1 MLITV
6 RSWGL
11 LVTVLPTLVVV
22 AHLRRPSENADALTP
37 ASSAVREV
45 MENEPQPLCS
55 VVVFADGGLS
65 TSFIASVTRESH
77 MLPGVTVLEVSAVGQ
92 NANLTLMQV
101 SKVLGVALRVRQ
113 VSWCVTVVVVSDDLA
128 FLATFA
134 QWSLKGRLLV
144 WSTRLLVVTRLPLH
158 HLQVLHTLLSMT
170 NSMLLVVENDSKVNR
185 CSVYIQLPYSPRG
198 AQALKVASWTPHQGL
213 ALTSSLPLFPDK
225 FSRLLHHPTLVVAG
239 EVYPGQTEELVDDP
253 GAPDGKRLVFRGPAA
268 SVLDYLAQAINF
280 SYTYIRE
287 HDGNFGTMLNR
298 VIRKEADIALG
309 PFAVSFSRLE
319 VVDFSWPIHI
329 GLSKILGGRGRPEVD
344 PWGFLLPFTPLVWAA
359 ILTSLLVMSLTV
371 SLLSSCSSHEIADAH
386 LWFSKTFNYIR
397 VLLQQD
403 LSRSDEWWWERMV
416 MLVWM
421 MVMLVLSRSYSG
433 NLLALLAV
441 RYIPHPYQTLE
452 DVVHDPSVKMIWKA
466 NTIYE
471 NYFRTS
477 TSGIYQ
483 KVGDLE
489 TRARVVRRPHSQ
501 ILAALDTL
509 VRRGDHVLLDN
520 DASLINLMVDDFL
533 RTGRCDFYKSREGY
547 FAFPYSLVLQ
557 KDSPLLPSV
566 NERVLDLMEAGFY
579 LYWTGESGTSA
590 SPCAYPPSRVTVN
603 TALAVSD
610 LWGMFLML
618 LGGHVVGLL
627 ALLLEAVTTR
637 I

>member
-1 MLITV
+1 ML
-6 RSWGL
+6 S
-11 LVTVLPTLVVV
+11 
-22 AHLRRPSENADALTP
+22 
-37 ASSAVREV
+37 
-45 MENEPQPLCS
+45 
-55 VVVFADGGLS
+55 
-65 TSFIASVTRESH
+65 
-77 MLPGVTVLEVSAVGQ
+77 GVTVLELSAVGQ
-92 NANLTLMQV
+92 DANLTLTQV
-101 SKVLGVALRVRQ
+101 SKVLGVARQVRQ
-113 VSWCVTVVVVSDDLA
+113 VSWCVMVVVVSDDLA
-128 FLATFA
+128 FLAAFA

-170 NSMLLVVENDSKVNR
+170 NSMLLVVENDSKSQR

-198 AQALKVASWTPHQGL
+198 AQALKVASWTPHQDL

-239 EVYPGQTEELVDDP
+239 EVYPGQTEELVDYP

-280 SYTYIRE
+280 SLKERLKPLKTLTDYIIPFNKKLFTQCSNEFQNTVLKKGSFRDII
-287 HDGNFGTMLNR
+287 HSDNIYYFVFCVLIKKSLS
-298 VIRKEADIALG
+298 VSPQEADITLG

-319 VVDFSWPIHI
+319 VIDFSWPIHI
-329 GLSKILGGRGRPEVD
+329 GLSKILGGRGRPVVD
-344 PWGFLLPFTPLVWAA
+344 PWGFLFPFTPLVWAA
-359 ILTSLLVMSLTV
+359 ILTTLLVMSLTV
-371 SLLSSCSSHEIADAH
+371 FLLSSCSSHEIADAH
-386 LWFSKTFNYIR
+386 LWFSKAFNYIR

-403 LSRSDEWWWERMV
+403 LSRSDEWWWEKMV

-477 TSGIYQ
+477 TSGIYR

-489 TRARVVRRPHSQ
+489 TRARVVRRPHLQ

-509 VRRGDHVLLDN
+509 VRSGDQVLLDN
-520 DASLINLMVDDFL
+520 DASLINLMVEDFL
-533 RTGRCDFYKSREGY
+533 RTDTCDFYKSREGY

-566 NERVLDLMEAGFY
+566 NKRVLDLMEAGFY

-627 ALLLEAVTTR
+627 ALLLEPVSTR